1 MFPARPQEKSGP
13 APFQDKQRRPKPV
26 SLTKAGKSLPP
37 ALRRAGR
44 YGRMKHQNFAPVGRG
59 RGIVLWD
66 ELQILQ
72 RLWRN

>member
-13 APFQDKQRRPKPV
+13 APFLDKQRRPAPV
-26 SLTKAGKSLPP
+26 SLPKAGKSPPP

-59 RGIVLWD
+59 RGIVLWVC
-66 ELQILQ
+66 LQMRQ
-72 RLWRN
+72 NK